1 MPTKK
6 PTYINKEGFIKAV
19 EDSNYFGSK
28 ELAAQ
33 IEEVAELLT
42 DEEFFD
48 VKPIKELMQALYG
61 KNGWRWGLR
70 REKKIKI
77 FNKVVDYKLKDGEW
91 RELLLPQ
98 IEKKRDEIAKE
109 GRTAGENSEGSGD
122 KKASKKDERRFQFTG
137 FNYKGTTINGGVTLD
152 GCVVLSIGNRGEYT
166 SNKMSEEQVEKL
178 CEQGFFKKMIT
189 KIAEATKDELSDSDF
204 SRAIIKTI
212 NQAAEAQSKTY
223 EAFGQSIESYLNDI
237 KDGIVDIKKDI
248 NDIKIKLDKI
258 IRAIVEKEV
267 NNESTAQS
275 TQNKGE
281 PKWKTAPPW
290 ISVVA
295 VPAIIGAGVGLVVDA
310 TVDETTSDTSNETE
324 LDSNDE
330 IDSDTEIKPTP
341 DNDDTPMA
349 DMDDNDDGD
358 NDEELEVDAN
368 GFKYGLLPDKTWAVS
383 AGEGFMGGVLVIPST
398 YQGRQ
403 VTAISDNG
411 FNNQTMAEL
420 LTSITIPEGI
430 KKIGNNAFAG
440 SGLTKVTIPSTV
452 EVIGE
457 YAFAQSDKLEKVTI
471 NGAATT
477 LGDHCFAECGALTT
491 ISLGANVSAL
501 GNEVFSGC
509 PVLKT
514 VNYGGTLEQW
524 SLLSKADNWDA
535 DTQTIDILCSDS
547 GTDKDEQYTYVLLE
561 DDTYSVQAGLN
572 FVAGDVEIS
581 GTFNGK
587 AVAAIAQEAFKNRAD
602 ITSVR
607 IPGSVTSIKRDAF
620 LSCDGLI
627 EVYFKGDV
635 NNWLAINM
643 ESEQSDP
650 MCVAETLHIE
660 NMPEDGAITIQ
671 DGLTEIR
678 SNALKGLQGV
688 TSIDVPNSVKRIG
701 INAFHGCNVTEITIP
716 FVGHNADG
724 SGEVHFGY
732 IFGASS
738 ANSNGKYVPDSLK
751 VVNVTDG
758 EKIGESAFFGC
769 VNLTSITIP
778 DDITSIGE
786 MAFYNSG
793 LTNFVIPNGVKE
805 VAYATFGHC
814 KNLIEVTVPN
824 GVTRIGDSA
833 FADSGLKGIDMPNS
847 VTEMGISVFYAC
859 HDLVDVKVSECLE
872 NIGDMAFAYCDKLDE
887 IIIPNSVKTI
897 DQNAF
902 SECNALNS
910 ITVPFVGEKADGT
923 GAKHIGYWFG
933 TPSNIN
939 RGNVLPQSLKEVII
953 TGGTSISEDSFWG
966 CQYIERIVIPSSVT
980 TIEDRAF
987 HDCVAVTGIVIP
999 NSVTTIGKYAFA
1011 GCRAMESLV
1020 IGNHVESID
1029 DGAFE
1034 LCSKIT
1040 EIEIPSSVK
1049 YIGVHSFLN
1058 CGGVRKLTINPGVE
1072 TIGSSAF
1079 GGLSEITEIT
1089 IPDTVKRMGEEVLEG
1104 CSGLT
1109 EMTIPFVGEEVKTA
1123 DETYQ
1128 YPFGYIFGHSP
1139 STGDIEIRQ
1148 GYHEFST
1155 NGVYYGSYTLPT
1167 NLRSVTITGGNI
1179 LRGAFSDCGS
1189 LTSITI
1195 PDGTTCIGEEAFL
1208 GCSGLSSITIPE
1220 GIKMIGNNAFAGSGL
1235 TKVTIPSTVEVIGEY
1250 AFAQSDKLEKVT
1262 INGAATTLGDHCF
1275 AECGALTTISLG
1287 ANVSALGNEVF
1298 SGCPVLKTVN
1308 YGGTLE
1314 QWSLLSK
1321 ADNWDAD
1328 TQTID
1333 ILCSDSGT
1341 DKDEQYTYVLLED
1354 DTYSVQAGLNFV
1366 AGDVEISGT
1375 FNGKAVA
1382 AIAQE
1387 AFKNRADITSVR
1399 IPDSVEYIGE
1409 NAFTGC
1415 DAMTSITIPFV
1426 GEKADGS
1433 GYTNFDYLFGGKL
1446 VIGGEGDDFI
1456 ASHRGGRI
1464 PSTLKEVIINGGETI
1479 GEYAFWVC
1487 DGVTSITILDGV
1499 TSIGDDAFYGCSGL
1513 TSITIP
1519 DSVTSIG
1526 EHAFVNCSSLTSI
1539 TIPDSVT
1546 SIGEDAFYRCS
1557 SLTSITI
1564 PDRVTSIGSYAF
1576 YGCSGLTTINFQ
1588 GTKAQWQAIER
1599 GINWDRYTG
1608 GYAVICTDGTISK
1621 ADA

>member
-1 MPTKK
+1 MSPLRGESNDTNIGFGIVNRQTIANITNDNCIVFCGDGK
-6 PTYINKEGFIKAV
+6 PYTTNKLTEKQIDELFDKGLLKRFCEEIADKV
-19 EDSNYFGSK
+19 EDKFSSNE
-28 ELAAQ
+28 ELAC
-33 IEEVAELLT
+33 LLK
-42 DEEFFD
+42 DAVND
-48 VKPIKELMQALYG
+48 AIKNEG
-61 KNGWRWGLR
+61 KSLQDSLDDYAKNINNRLD
-70 REKKIKI
+70 KIK
-77 FNKVVDYKLKDGEW
+77 
-91 RELLLPQ
+91 
-98 IEKKRDEIAKE
+98 
-109 GRTAGENSEGSGD
+109 T
-122 KKASKKDERRFQFTG
+122 
-137 FNYKGTTINGGVTLD
+137 TLD
-152 GCVVLSIGNRGEYT
+152 GLQETTEKGFKRNDDAHDRIEKT
-166 SNKMSEEQVEKL
+166 LQEQ
-178 CEQGFFKKMIT
+178 
-189 KIAEATKDELSDSDF
+189 KD
-204 SRAIIKTI
+204 
-212 NQAAEAQSKTY
+212 
-223 EAFGQSIESYLNDI
+223 
-237 KDGIVDIKKDI
+237 
-248 NDIKIKLDKI
+248 KLDVI
-258 IRAIVEKEV
+258 IAQTDPERKPAP
-267 NNESTAQS
+267 TAQS

-281 PKWKTAPPW
+281 SEAAEDEGKWKKGKWKKAAPW
-290 ISVVA
+290 ISLMA
-295 VPAIIGAGVGLVVDA
+295 VPAIIGVGVGLAVDA
-310 TVDETTSDTSNETE
+310 TDDGTTSDTSNETE

-341 DNDDTPMA
+341 DEDDTPMA

-383 AGEGFMGGVLVIPST
+383 AGKGFKGGALVIPST

-411 FNNQTMAEL
+411 FNNQTMVEL

-452 EVIGE
+452 EVMGE

-471 NGAATT
+471 NEAATT

-491 ISLGANVSAL
+491 VSLGANVSSL
-501 GNEVFSGC
+501 GSEVFSGC
-509 PVLKT
+509 SALKT

-535 DTQTIDILCSDS
+535 DTQTIDILCSDA

-572 FVAGDVEIS
+572 FVAGDVEIP

-587 AVAAIAQEAFKNRAD
+587 AVAAIAQEAFKDRTD
-602 ITSVR
+602 IITVR
-607 IPGSVTSIKRDAF
+607 IPGSVTSIERDAF
-620 LSCDGLI
+620 LSCDGLN

-635 NNWLAINM
+635 NNWLTIKM

-660 NMPEDGAITIQ
+660 NMPEDGAIAIQ

-688 TSIDVPNSVKRIG
+688 TSIAVPNSVKRIG
-701 INAFHGCNVTEITIP
+701 INAFHGCNVTEMTIP

-738 ANSNGKYVPDSLK
+738 ANSNGKYVPNSLK

-769 VNLTSITIP
+769 VNVTSITIQ

-805 VAYATFGHC
+805 VAYATFSYC
-814 KNLIEVTVPN
+814 KNLIEVTIPN

-833 FADSGLKGIDMPNS
+833 FTGSGLKGIDMPNS
-847 VTEMGISVFYAC
+847 VTEMGISVFYSC
-859 HDLVDVKVSECLE
+859 HNLVDVKMSECLE
-872 NIGDMAFAYCDKLDE
+872 NIGDMAFAYCDKLE
-887 IIIPNSVKTI
+887 KIIIPNSVKTI
-897 DQNAF
+897 DRNAF
-902 SECNALNS
+902 SECNVLNS
-910 ITVPFVGEKADGT
+910 ITVPFVGERADGT
-923 GAKHIGYWFG
+923 GVKHIGYWFG
-933 TPSNIN
+933 TLDNIN
-939 RGNVLPQSLKEVII
+939 SGNVLPQSLKEVII
-953 TGGTSISEDSFWG
+953 TGGTSISEASFKG

-987 HDCVAVTGIVIP
+987 HDCVALTGIVIP

-1155 NGVYYGSYTLPT
+1155 NGITYSSYTLPT
-1167 NLRSVTITGGNI
+1167 NLRSVTVTGGNI

-1195 PDGTTCIGEEAFL
+1195 PDGTTCIGEEAFF
-1208 GCSGLSSITIPE
+1208 GCSGLSSIT
-1220 GIKMIGNNAFAGSGL
+1220 
-1235 TKVTIPSTVEVIGEY
+1235 
-1250 AFAQSDKLEKVT
+1250 
-1262 INGAATTLGDHCF
+1262 
-1275 AECGALTTISLG
+1275 
-1287 ANVSALGNEVF
+1287 
-1298 SGCPVLKTVN
+1298 
-1308 YGGTLE
+1308 
-1314 QWSLLSK
+1314 
-1321 ADNWDAD
+1321 
-1328 TQTID
+1328 
-1333 ILCSDSGT
+1333 
-1341 DKDEQYTYVLLED
+1341 
-1354 DTYSVQAGLNFV
+1354 
-1366 AGDVEISGT
+1366 
-1375 FNGKAVA
+1375 
-1382 AIAQE
+1382 
-1387 AFKNRADITSVR
+1387 

-1415 DAMTSITIPFV
+1415 DGLTSITIPFV

-1446 VIGGEGDDFI
+1446 VIGGEGDGFT
-1456 ASHRGGRI
+1456 AHREGGRI

-1479 GEYAFWVC
+1479 GEYAFWGC
-1487 DGVTSITILDGV
+1487 DGVTSITISDGV
-1499 TSIGDDAFYGCSGL
+1499 TSIGRKAFLGCAGL
-1513 TSITIP
+1513 TSVKIP
-1519 DSVTSIG
+1519 ESVTSIG
-1526 EHAFVNCSSLTSI
+1526 EGAFTDCSSLTSI
-1539 TIPDSVT
+1539 TIPYSAT
-1546 SIGEDAFYRCS
+1546 SIGGWAFSRCKS
-1557 SLTSITI
+1557 
-1564 PDRVTSIGSYAF
+1564 
-1576 YGCSGLTTINFQ
+1576 LTTINFL
-1588 GTKAQWQAIER
+1588 GTKAQWQAIEKDSY
-1599 GINWDRYTG
+1599 WDSFTGDYT
-1608 GYAVICTDGTISK
+1608 VHCTDGTISK
-1621 ADA
+1621 AYA